1 MKRTQIWVFIAILC
15 GPVASFSQSGDFTIK
30 GKANP
35 RHNDKFIKLYY
46 VNDTTKIT
54 DSVMVKNGRFKI
66 QGHVISPTVGKLG
79 IQEGQTVDF
88 IDLFLSKGTIRVSA
102 KDSIRYAHVSGTKM
116 AEVHERLAKQIRPSE
131 TKLFD
136 GLNTFKM
143 MPEGEEKKAYLA
155 KLIPEISKQHS
166 AKQQIVHEFVSEN
179 PTSYVALYYLDK
191 TAQGRLANYETT
203 YPYFEKLSTELKE
216 TVLGKQL
223 EERLL
228 AAKGQLTGTIYKDFS
243 STTPQGNALSLKEIV
258 TKNKFT
264 LVDFWASW
272 CGPCRKENPHV
283 VEAYNAF
290 KDKGFTV
297 LSVSLDDDESRW
309 KAAIE
314 QDGMPWYHV
323 SSLKGWKEPA
333 AALYGVR
340 AIPQNILI
348 DGQGKIV
355 ASNLRGEALF
365 NKIQEL
371 LK

>member
-102 KDSIRYAHVSGTKM
+102 KDSIRYAQVSGTKM
-116 AEVHERLAKQIRPSE
+116 AEAHERLAKQIRPSE

-166 AKQQIVHEFVSEN
+166 AKQKIVHEFVSEN

-348 DGQGKIV
+348 DGKGKIV

>member
-1 MKRTQIWVFIAILC
+1 MKLTHIWIFITLLC
-15 GPVASFSQSGDFTIK
+15 GPVASFSQSGNFTIK

-35 RHNDKFIKLYY
+35 RHNNKFIKLYY

-54 DSVMVKNGRFKI
+54 DSVMVKNGRFKLK
-66 QGHVISPTVGKLG
+66 GHILSPTIGKLG
-79 IQEGQTVDF
+79 IQDGQTVDF
-88 IDLFLSKGTIRVSA
+88 IDLFLSKGSIRVSA
-102 KDSIRYAHVSGTKM
+102 KDSIRYADISGTKM
-116 AEVHERLAKQIRPSE
+116 VEEHERLAKQIRPSE

-136 GLNTFKM
+136 ALNTFKK
-143 MPEGEEKKAYLA
+143 MPEGEEKKAYIT
-155 KLIPEISKQHS
+155 KLIPEISKQHR
-166 AKQQIVHEFVSEN
+166 AKQQIVHEFVTEN
-179 PTSYVALYYLDK
+179 PTSYVSLYYLDK
-191 TAQGRLANYETT
+191 TALGRLANYETT
-203 YPYFEKLSTELKE
+203 YPYYEKLSATLKE
-216 TVLGKQL
+216 TALGKQL

-228 AAKGQLTGTIYKDFS
+228 SAKGELTGTAFKDFS
-243 STTPQGNALSLKEIV
+243 STTPEGKALSLNEVIS
-258 TKNKFT
+258 KNKYT

-283 VEAYNAF
+283 VETFNAF

-297 LSVSLDDDESRW
+297 LSVSLDTDANRW

-340 AIPQNILI
+340 AIPQNVLI

-355 ASNLRGEALF
+355 ATNLRGETLF